1 MTSFTG
7 IPEAALDFYEDLE
20 ADNSKTWWA
29 EHKHTYDESVR
40 APMTALTEVLADEF
54 GSAKLFRPHRD
65 VRFSKDKVPYKTHQ
79 GAYVQVAPSTGYY
92 VQVDAAGLM
101 VAGGFYA
108 STSDTIAQF
117 RAVVDDDVRGAE
129 LEKIVADLEGRG
141 YDRGGDRLKTS
152 PRGYDADHPRI
163 DLLRHKSLTLGRG
176 FGCPPW
182 LDTEACADHVR
193 AAWRDFTPLM
203 EWCRQVLA

>member
-1 MTSFTG
+1 MSSFIG

-20 ADNSKTWWA
+20 VDNSKTWWA
-29 EHKHTYDESVR
+29 EHKHVYDESVR
-40 APMTALTEVLADEF
+40 TPMTALTEVLAEEF
-54 GSAKLFRPHRD
+54 GAAKLFRPHRD

-79 GAYVQVAPSTGYY
+79 GAYVQVAPSTGWY
-92 VQVDAAGLM
+92 VQVDASGLM

-108 STSDTIAQF
+108 STSDSIAQF
-117 RAVVDDDVRGAE
+117 RAVVDDEVRGTE
-129 LEKIVADLEGRG
+129 LARIVADLESRG

-163 DLLRHKSLTLGRG
+163 DLLRHKSLTAGRS

-182 LDTEACADHVR
+182 LDTPECADHVR
-193 AAWRDFTPLM
+193 AAWRDLTPLL

>member
-1 MTSFTG
+1 MSSFTG

-20 ADNSKTWWA
+20 VDNSKTWWA
-29 EHKHTYDESVR
+29 EHKHVYDESVR
-40 APMTALTEVLADEF
+40 APMTALTEVLAEEF
-54 GSAKLFRPHRD
+54 GTAKLFRPHRD

-79 GAYVQVAPSTGYY
+79 GAYVQVAPSTGWY
-92 VQVDAAGLM
+92 VQVDASGLM

-108 STSDTIAQF
+108 STSDSIAQF
-117 RAVVDDDVRGAE
+117 RAVVDDEVRGSE
-129 LEKIVADLEGRG
+129 LARIVADLESRG

-163 DLLRHKSLTLGRG
+163 DLLRHKSLTAGRS

-182 LDTEACADHVR
+182 LDTAECADHIR
-193 AAWRDFTPLM
+193 GAWRDLTPLL